1 MNPTIFWLILGVLF
15 LIAEILT
22 PSFFIMWFG
31 IGAFAAML
39 IAFLFEGSILYQTVA
54 FICVSLVFVLFTRR
68 MAQKM
73 SGKPSRLISQDEMIG
88 KDGIVS
94 ETIKADGSKGL
105 VRINKDIWRARS
117 LKEQEIPAGTKI
129 KVIELKGVTITVD
142 TIETK

>member
-15 LIAEILT
+15 LIAEIFT

-31 IGAFAAML
+31 IGSFAAML
-39 IAFLFEGSILYQTVA
+39 VAFLFENSVLYQAIV
-54 FICVSLVFVLFTRR
+54 FIVVSLIFVLFTRK

-88 KDGIVS
+88 KDGVVS
-94 ETIKADGSKGL
+94 ETITADGGKGL

-117 LKEQEIPAGTKI
+117 LKDQEILAGAKI

-142 TIETK
+142 TVETK

>member
-15 LIAEILT
+15 LIAEIFT

-31 IGAFAAML
+31 IGSFAAML
-39 IAFLFEGSILYQTVA
+39 VAFLFENSVLYQAIV
-54 FICVSLVFVLFTRR
+54 FIVVSLIFVLFTRK

-88 KDGIVS
+88 KEGVVS
-94 ETIKADGSKGL
+94 ETITADGGKGL

-117 LKEQEIPAGTKI
+117 LKDQEILGGAKI
-129 KVIELKGVTITVD
+129 KVIELKGVTVTVD
-142 TIETK
+142 TVETK

>member
-15 LIAEILT
+15 LIAEIFT

-31 IGAFAAML
+31 IGSFAAML
-39 IAFLFEGSILYQTVA
+39 VAFLFENSVLYQAIV
-54 FICVSLVFVLFTRR
+54 FIVVSLIFVLFTRK

-88 KDGIVS
+88 KEGVVS
-94 ETIKADGSKGL
+94 ETITADGGKGL

-117 LKEQEIPAGTKI
+117 LKDQEILSGAKI
-129 KVIELKGVTITVD
+129 KVIELKGVTVTVD
-142 TIETK
+142 TVETK

>member
-15 LIAEILT
+15 LIAEIFT

-31 IGAFAAML
+31 IGSFAAML
-39 IAFLFEGSILYQTVA
+39 VAFLFENSVLYQAIV
-54 FICVSLVFVLFTRR
+54 FIVVSLIFVLFTRK

-88 KDGIVS
+88 KEGVVS
-94 ETIKADGSKGL
+94 ETITADGGKGL

-117 LKEQEIPAGTKI
+117 LKDQEILAGAKI

-142 TIETK
+142 TVETK

>member
-15 LIAEILT
+15 LIAEIFT

-31 IGAFAAML
+31 IGSFAAML
-39 IAFLFEGSILYQTVA
+39 VAFLFENSVLYQAIV
-54 FICVSLVFVLFTRR
+54 FIVVSLIFVLFTRK

-88 KDGIVS
+88 KEGVVS
-94 ETIKADGSKGL
+94 ETITADGGKGL

-117 LKEQEIPAGTKI
+117 LKDQEILAGAKI
-129 KVIELKGVTITVD
+129 KVIELKGVTVTVD
-142 TIETK
+142 TVETK

>member
-15 LIAEILT
+15 LIAEIFT

-31 IGAFAAML
+31 IGSFAAML
-39 IAFLFEGSILYQTVA
+39 VAFLFENSVLYQAIV
-54 FICVSLVFVLFTRR
+54 FIVVSLIFVLFTRK

-88 KDGIVS
+88 KEGVVS
-94 ETIKADGSKGL
+94 ETITADGGKGL

-117 LKEQEIPAGTKI
+117 LKDQEILAGVKV
-129 KVIELKGVTITVD
+129 KVIELKGVTVTVD

>member
-15 LIAEILT
+15 LIAEIFT

-31 IGAFAAML
+31 IGSFAAML
-39 IAFLFEGSILYQTVA
+39 VAFLFENSVLYQAIV
-54 FICVSLVFVLFTRR
+54 FIVVSLIFVLFTRK

-88 KDGIVS
+88 KDGVVS
-94 ETIKADGSKGL
+94 ETITADGGKGL

-117 LKEQEIPAGTKI
+117 LKDQEILSGAKI
-129 KVIELKGVTITVD
+129 KVIELKGVTVTVD

>member
-15 LIAEILT
+15 LIAEIFT

-31 IGAFAAML
+31 IGSFAAML
-39 IAFLFEGSILYQTVA
+39 VAFLFENSVLYQAIV
-54 FICVSLVFVLFTRR
+54 FIVVSLIFVLFTRK

-88 KDGIVS
+88 KDGVVS
-94 ETIKADGSKGL
+94 ETITADGGKGL
-105 VRINKDIWRARS
+105 VRINKDIWRARP
-117 LKEQEIPAGTKI
+117 LKDQEILAGVKV
-129 KVIELKGVTITVD
+129 KVIELKGVTVTVD

>member
-15 LIAEILT
+15 LIAEIFT

-31 IGAFAAML
+31 IGSFAAML
-39 IAFLFEGSILYQTVA
+39 VAFLFENSVLYQAIV
-54 FICVSLVFVLFTRR
+54 FIVVSLIFVLFTRK

-88 KDGIVS
+88 KDGVVS
-94 ETIKADGSKGL
+94 ETITADGGKGL

-117 LKEQEIPAGTKI
+117 LKDQEILSGAKI
-129 KVIELKGVTITVD
+129 KVIELKGVTVTVD
-142 TIETK
+142 TVETK